1 MTIRNLILA
10 ALICTGTALARG
22 GEPNPVT
29 ARAWEKCRKHVSDRK
44 FANDYDSA
52 RSALRAFLVDYP
64 ECAGATEARKELAA
78 IQEVAEKQVRG
89 IYDNAQ
95 HYSGRGRFDMALEL
109 YTEIITRAP
118 SPEWVRKASE
128 GIERNDKAAE
138 PLYAAIRQKCEALFD
153 EWKFEEAAQA
163 ARSSLKPLV
172 GTRWAQAAR
181 RMVGEANA
189 VRDFF
194 GSLGAKV
201 EDTKDHPK
209 KTPFKVKDIT
219 GWRVRGKIIKADTN
233 SLLCL
238 ANGVG
243 REFAWKEMLPRNE
256 NGEKPERFMQVV
268 DLYEMKPVDR
278 LALGILLYRRG
289 YKDRAGELFRLA
301 EKDDEV
307 SEQAGYYLSLMDGNL
322 NRVAYDFSSGLQLMD
337 WRATGG
343 RWRIVKG
350 QLVQESGSGEGELL
364 LTKCKYKSQE
374 VRFFYELT
382 VEECAGLISVDFIK
396 DGKNSFGFAFS
407 PSEGYSAFA
416 SIDGRT
422 KTARDAGFRLPK
434 GEKVRI
440 RCGVK
445 GNTFALSV
453 GSRKLPRLTVEGIG
467 RMEGHF
473 RIRTL
478 DSKARFDNIVVRNAK

>member
-1 MTIRNLILA
+1 MIS
-10 ALICTGTALARG
+10 ALACAASS
-22 GEPNPVT
+22 GEPDP
-29 ARAWEKCRKHVSDRK
+29 AAGAWEKCRKQVADRK
-44 FANDYDSA
+44 FANDYDTA
-52 RSALRAFLVDYP
+52 RSALRVFLLDYP
-64 ECAGATEARKELAA
+64 DSAAAGEARKELVA
-78 IQEVAEKQVRG
+78 IQEVAEKQVKG
-89 IYDNAQ
+89 IFDNAQ
-95 HYSGRGRFDMALEL
+95 RYSGRGKFDLALEL

-118 SPEWVRKASE
+118 SPEWVRKARE
-128 GIERNDKAAE
+128 GIERNDKATE

-163 ARSSLKPLV
+163 AKASLKPLV
-172 GTRWAQAAR
+172 GTRWAQPAQ
-181 RMVGEANA
+181 RMVTEANG

-194 GSLGAKV
+194 AALGEKI
-201 EDTKDHPK
+201 EKTKDEPR

-219 GWRVRGKIIKADTN
+219 GWRVRGKIIKADQN
-233 SLLCL
+233 CLLCL

-243 REFAWKEMLPRNE
+243 REFAWKDLLPRND
-256 NGEKPERFMQVV
+256 NGKQPDRFVKIV
-268 DLYEMKPVDR
+268 ELYEMAPPDQ

-289 YKDRAGELFRLA
+289 YKEPAGGFFRKA
-301 EKDDEV
+301 EKNDDI
-307 SEQAGYYLSLMDGNL
+307 SEQAAYYLSLMDGNL

-350 QLVQESGSGEGELL
+350 QLVQESSNGEGELL
-364 LTKCKYKSQE
+364 LTKRKYRSQE

-407 PSEGYSAFA
+407 PADGYSAFA
-416 SIDGRT
+416 SVDGQT
-422 KTARDAGFRLPK
+422 KTTKDANFRLPK
-434 GEKVRI
+434 GEKLRI

-445 GNTFALSV
+445 GDTFALSV
-453 GSRKLPRLTVEGIG
+453 GRKKLPRLTVEGISQ
-467 RMEGHF
+467 MEGHF
-473 RIRTL
+473 RIRLL